1 MGNGRER
8 KAFFNGDSLCPPA
21 AQGVLSGVRPGRVA
35 AEQPVSLSACLSS
48 CVCVC
53 VSGWR
58 HLVL

>member
-53 VSGWR
+53 
-58 HLVL
+58 